1 MAITDF
7 LQTCKTKEEL
17 ATALSVLKEF
27 KSGKNNIEFAMT
39 PFLAW
44 SKLEQLEEFL
54 EYLVNGKEL
63 AKDTLKY
70 IKQLDETLQSE
81 TNKI

>member
-7 LQTCKTKEEL
+7 LQTNKTKEEL

-27 KSGKNNIEFAMT
+27 KNGENNEEFMMI

-54 EYLVNGKEL
+54 EYLVNEKEL
-63 AKDTLKY
+63 AKDTLEY
-70 IKQLDETLQSE
+70 IEQLKEES
-81 TNKI
+81 